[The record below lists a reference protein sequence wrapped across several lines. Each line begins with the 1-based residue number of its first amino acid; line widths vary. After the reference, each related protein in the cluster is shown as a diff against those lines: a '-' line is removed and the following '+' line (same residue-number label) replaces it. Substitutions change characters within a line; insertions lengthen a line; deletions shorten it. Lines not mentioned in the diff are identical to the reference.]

1 MECDAMNDATVILEV
16 IDKLMFEPG
25 LESQNIT
32 VFVKDGVITLS
43 GKVHTYREK
52 YLAEQAAKSIRGVI
66 NVIDE
71 LVVELDLSHQRS
83 DIEIAADV
91 VRTLAN
97 DVVFMSGG
105 EIEVEVENGNVIL
118 NGEVNKR
125 YQKKQATKSIRN
137 LYGIKHITNN
147 IKISPT
153 QTAINPEEVSK
164 QIMREFQRNASLDA
178 KIIRVVVD
186 GSKVT
191 LKGTVRSW
199 AEKKEAQKAAWS
211 VNGVTEVKDELVLGY
226 VV

>member
-1 MECDAMNDATVILEV
+1 MNDAEIALEV
-16 IDKLMFEPG
+16 IDKLKFEPG
-25 LESQNIT
+25 LRAKNII
-32 VFVKDGVITLS
+32 VLVKDGIVTLT
-43 GKVHTYREK
+43 GRTHTYAERHR
-52 YLAEQAAKSIRGVI
+52 AEQAAKCVRGVM

-71 LVVELDLSHQRS
+71 LVVELDLSHHRS
-83 DIEIAADV
+83 DSDIAADV

-97 DVVFMSGG
+97 DVVFISGG

-118 NGEVNKR
+118 TGEVNER
-125 YQKKQATKSIRN
+125 YQKKRATKAIRN

-147 IKISPT
+147 IKIIPKETS
-153 QTAINPEEVSK
+153 INPEEVSK

-178 KIIRVVVD
+178 KMIRVVVD

-211 VNGVTEVKDELVLGY
+211 VNGVTEVNDNLVLSY
-226 VV
+226 VA

>member
-1 MECDAMNDATVILEV
+1 MDDAAIALEV
-16 IDKLMFEPG
+16 IDKLRFEPG
-25 LESQNIT
+25 LRAKNII
-32 VFVKDGVITLS
+32 VLVKDGIVTLT
-43 GKVHTYREK
+43 GKAGTYAERH
-52 YLAEQAAKSIRGVI
+52 LAEQAAKCVRGVI

-118 NGEVNKR
+118 TGEVDER
-125 YQKKQATKSIRN
+125 YQKKRATKSIRN

-147 IKISPT
+147 IKINPK
-153 QTAINPEEVSK
+153 QTAINPDEVSK

-178 KIIRVVVD
+178 KIIQVVVD

-211 VNGVTEVKDELVLGY
+211 VNGVTEVKDDLVLGY
-226 VV
+226 VAKYPF